1 MPSDYILQLPVE
13 REATHE
19 EIAKQVNQILD
30 QFIEAPKAAPK
41 WSFTTG
47 VEYLRVVRDVFMIN
61 MTSKAILQ
69 QIRGQFIST
78 TSVPFW
84 IPTIELISE
93 VRSCADSGALRIMP
107 RTFKQ
112 RVFYVRQATD
122 AERAEIDDQ
131 MGALLNL
138 HDDFRATFSKIH
150 AIACKAYP
158 AASPLP
164 ADPGVVEEK
173 VKNFQW
179 DFGLAFR
186 GAFHKKLEEMKQRQ
200 CFAEL
205 FCWLQSVKELH
216 ESLDHLDQKIPS
228 IIRLTEKQK

>member
-1 MPSDYILQLPVE
+1 MELPVE

-41 WSFTTG
+41 WSFTAG

-69 QIRGQFIST
+69 QIR
-78 TSVPFW
+78 
-84 IPTIELISE
+84 
-93 VRSCADSGALRIMP
+93 DSGALRIMP

-122 AERAEIDDQ
+122 AERAEIDDH
-131 MGALLNL
+131 MEALLNL

-173 VKNFQW
+173 AKNFQW

-216 ESLDHLDQKIPS
+216 ESLDQLDQKIPS

>member
-1 MPSDYILQLPVE
+1 MELPVE

-41 WSFTTG
+41 WSFKAG
-47 VEYLRVVRDVFMIN
+47 VEYLRVFRDVFMIN

-69 QIRGQFIST
+69 QIR
-78 TSVPFW
+78 
-84 IPTIELISE
+84 
-93 VRSCADSGALRIMP
+93 DSGALRIMP
-107 RTFKQ
+107 KTFKQ
-112 RVFYVRQATD
+112 RVFYVRQAAD
-122 AERAEIDDQ
+122 AERAEIDDH
-131 MGALLNL
+131 MEALLNL
-138 HDDFRATFSKIH
+138 HDNFRATFSKIPV
-150 AIACKAYP
+150 IACKVYP
-158 AASPLP
+158 AASP

-173 VKNFQW
+173 AKNFQW

-186 GAFHKKLEEMKQRQ
+186 GAFQKKLEEMKQRQ

-216 ESLDHLDQKIPS
+216 ESLDQLDQKIPS
-228 IIRLTEKQK
+228 IKRLTEKQK